1 MENCYVFTEKKH
13 IYATKESLHLTAI
26 KIKGYFKSATQIL
39 GKIMISNL
47 FLAHLQVT
55 DIELYRK

>member
-1 MENCYVFTEKKH
+1 MFTEKKH
-13 IYATKESLHLTAI
+13 IYATKESRHLTAI
-26 KIKGYFKSATQIL
+26 KIKVYFKSETQIRD
-39 GKIMISNL
+39 KIMMSNL